1 MTGGAEV
8 TPSGC
13 QVGKRWGREWRQGT
27 SQEVWP
33 ESRLK
38 TTVSQ
43 IRAVA
48 AGLVEFWRQN
58 HGNLMMD
65 WMWHER
71 DQSGMSLNLSE
82 SKEVALYKCIYTQE
96 RQGGVVCVCKS
107 KGRSILDTVQTS
119 GS

>member
-1 MTGGAEV
+1 M
-8 TPSGC
+8 
-13 QVGKRWGREWRQGT
+13 
-27 SQEVWP
+27 
-33 ESRLK
+33 
-38 TTVSQ
+38 TVSQ

-82 SKEVALYKCIYTQE
+82 SMKLPFIRVYTHRKGRE
-96 RQGGVVCVCKS
+96 GLCVCAS
-107 KGRSILDTVQTS
+107 LRGVPF
-119 GS
+119 